1 MRMAKFYCFFLGSC
15 RAMVDMIL
23 GVYVVVRSFELI
35 GQAGLSLGGTC
46 YTCRGSD
53 VLSDYSC

>member
-35 GQAGLSLGGTC
+35 G
-46 YTCRGSD
+46 
-53 VLSDYSC
+53 